1 MTFLCP
7 GTPMYMAPEFFTG
20 ENPSYGRSIDVFA
33 MGMLFLTMLQAE
45 HGKPLLSP
53 RTGRFNYVFS
63 NFCWTYI
70 WFKSSRTDTFY
81 FIYQI
86 WLQDTILNSSN
97 PFVFSYLEDVS
108 GAMSKFPIG
117 MRMCMAHATHGP
129 PIKLVE
135 IKASDPPC
143 IKQVKRLI
151 PQMCES
157 DPHKRPKAAS
167 LTDALGQCLGQ

>member
-1 MTFLCP
+1 
-7 GTPMYMAPEFFTG
+7 MYMAPEFFTG

-86 WLQDTILNSSN
+86 WLQDTISNSSN
-97 PFVFSYLEDVS
+97 PLVFSYLEDVS

-117 MRMCMAHATHGP
+117 MRMCMAHATHGQ

-135 IKASDPPC
+135 IKASDHHASSKSRDSYLRCVNP
-143 IKQVKRLI
+143 IHTRDQKR
-151 PQMCES
+151 Q
-157 DPHKRPKAAS
+157 AS
-167 LTDALGQCLGQ
+167 LMLLDSA